1 VTEVDEA
8 GEAGSATHAGRD
20 AVAGYPV
27 SLVLTGRRCVVVGGG
42 RIAARKV
49 AGLLDGGADVVVV
62 APAPCERVRT
72 WAAEGAL
79 TLHERPFVAADLEGA
94 WLAFTATGDPA
105 VDRAVADAAAPA
117 RVWLATADDPTIGTF
132 TSVSALRRGDLL
144 VAVSTGGR
152 SPALAAWLRR
162 RLDEEMGP
170 EYARLLD
177 IMSEARERL
186 RAEGRPTEDADWQT
200 ALDSGMLDLIRA
212 GRVDEAE
219 ELLRACLWSSSG

>member
-1 VTEVDEA
+1 VSGREA
-8 GEAGSATHAGRD
+8 
-20 AVAGYPV
+20 VPGYPV
-27 SLVLTGRRCVVVGGG
+27 SLALTGRRCVVVGGG

-49 AGLLDGGADVVVV
+49 AGLLDAGATVDVV
-62 APAPCERVRT
+62 APAPGERVRA
-72 WAAEGAL
+72 WAADGAV
-79 TLHERPFVAADLEGA
+79 TLHERPFAPADLDGA

-105 VDRAVADAAAPA
+105 VDRSVAAAADAA
-117 RVWLATADDPTIGTF
+117 RVWLGSADDPTVGSLTG
-132 TSVSALRRGDLL
+132 VSALRRGDLL
-144 VAVSTGGR
+144 VAVGTGGR

-162 RLDEEMGP
+162 RLGEEIGP
-170 EYARLLD
+170 EYARLVD

-219 ELLRACLWSSSG
+219 ELLRACLWS